1 MNAEELISWYT
12 NLAKGVSSYLAT
24 NKDKYIGEL
33 TGKLRSIMRELPE
46 WIIYSDI
53 YNVILYHASRA
64 RNICL
69 NEVYK
74 DIYALSEVR
83 EFYEWC
89 EKVRSE
95 YPKSKRCGVDEVAH
109 SIVLSIIG
117 KYFIGNEWDGSL
129 NSLIS
134 KINELKIDELLFE
147 EMTLTLGKLFIKLK
161 YISEAFFEAGT

>member
-1 MNAEELISWYT
+1 MNTEELISWYI
-12 NLAKGVSSYLAT
+12 NLAKGLSSYLAT
-24 NKDKYIGEL
+24 NKDKYIEEL

-53 YNVILYHASRA
+53 HNVILYHASRA
-64 RNICL
+64 REVCL

-89 EKVRSE
+89 ENVRSE
-95 YPKSKRCGVDEVAH
+95 YSKFKKCKVDEIAH

-117 KYFIGNEWDGSL
+117 KYLIGDEWDGSL

-134 KINELKIDELLFE
+134 KINELKTDELLFE
-147 EMTLTLGKLFIKLK
+147 EITSSLGKLFIKLK
-161 YISEAFFEAGT
+161 YVSEAFFEVGT